1 MEKVFTEIE
10 KKILSN
16 WFSGTISERETI
28 LKLLGEFEDRNK
40 CLIAFL
46 KEAVDNYIANE
57 FTNYI
62 KSIDIDLYNSFIYD
76 ATTGGYYLG
85 DRQPDFDEDYKKV
98 RVTSDK
104 SIKRI
109 AKLYNSLVTEK
120 IDSLFIQFKEKRI

>member
-98 RVTSDK
+98 SFFHSLCA
-104 SIKRI
+104 SIHYS
-109 AKLYNSLVTEK
+109 AT
-120 IDSLFIQFKEKRI
+120 